1 MGRLAIVGLGSV
13 ALWAACGDD
22 GSGGEPE
29 LMQGGTQSVDDR
41 TASAYTHAL
50 PDLEPAQAETHSLG
64 MGRFGFLW
72 QPPILGPLFNHNAC
86 IACHAGNGR
95 GLSQIGPSTFGSQAL
110 MRISSTIG
118 EPEVPGGNI
127 PVQGL
132 GLQLQDHHTGGL
144 PEGRVDLQWI
154 ETELAYGDG
163 EIQPMREPRVNVTNG
178 TGGALPPGT
187 LLSYRQSQVVFGLG
201 LLEAVP
207 DDVLVE
213 LADAED
219 ADGDGISGRINPVW
233 DARTA
238 QTKVGRFGHKATQI
252 SLLDQVGAA
261 YVDDIGLTNRL
272 HPASDGMTDIS
283 SAILD
288 DTVFFT
294 ATLAVPM
301 AAPRDPQMQRGR
313 SLFDDFQCS
322 GCHTPTLVTGD
333 HAIPQLAGQT
343 IHPYTDLLLHDVGDR
358 LTDARPD
365 VMATGEEWRT
375 APLWGI
381 GLTQLV
387 APEAT
392 FLHDGRAR
400 TLNEAILW
408 HGGEATESA
417 ESFRQAN
424 RADRDALIAFL
435 LSL

>member
-1 MGRLAIVGLGSV
+1 MGRLAIVCVL
-13 ALWAACGDD
+13 LAACGDD
-22 GSGGEPE
+22 GGGEPE

-41 TASAYTHAL
+41 TASAYSHAL
-50 PDLEPAQAETHSLG
+50 PDLEPAQVETHSLG

-110 MRISSTIG
+110 VRISSTLG

-127 PVQGL
+127 PVAGL

-154 ETELAYGDG
+154 ETVVEYGDG
-163 EIQPMREPRVNVTNG
+163 ELQPMREPRVNVTDG
-178 TGGALPPGT
+178 MGGALPAGT
-187 LLSYRQSQVVFGLG
+187 LLSYRQSQVMFGLG

-213 LADAED
+213 LADADD
-219 ADGDGISGRINPVW
+219 ADGDGISGRVNFVW
-233 DARTA
+233 DARA
-238 QTKVGRFGHKATQI
+238 GQERVGRFGHKATQS

-272 HPASDGMTDIS
+272 HPAMDGMTDIS

-288 DTVFFT
+288 DTVFFA

-301 AAPRDPQMQRGR
+301 AAPRDPQIQRGR
-313 SLFDDFQCS
+313 ILFDDFQCS

-365 VMATGEEWRT
+365 VMATGVEWRT
-375 APLWGI
+375 PPLWGI

-400 TLNEAILW
+400 TLGEAILW
-408 HGGEATESA
+408 HGGEAVASS
-417 ESFRQAN
+417 ESFRLAN

>member
-1 MGRLAIVGLGSV
+1 VGRFFIVCLLLAS
-13 ALWAACGDD
+13 CGDD
-22 GSGGEPE
+22 GGDEPE
-29 LMQGGTQSVDDR
+29 RFQGGTQSVDDR
-41 TASAYTHAL
+41 TATAYSHPL
-50 PDLEPAQAETHSLG
+50 PDLEPAQAETHSFG

-86 IACHAGNGR
+86 LACHAGHGR

-110 MRISSTIG
+110 VRISTLAG
-118 EPEVPGGNI
+118 EPPVPGGNI
-127 PVQGL
+127 PVEGL
-132 GLQLQDHHTGGL
+132 GLQLQDHHTGGV
-144 PEGRVDLQWI
+144 PEGRVELTWI
-154 ETELAYGDG
+154 ESEVTYGDG

-178 TGGALPPGT
+178 AGGLLPAGT
-187 LLSYRQSQVVFGLG
+187 LFSYRQAQVVFGLG

-207 DDVLVE
+207 DAALTA
-213 LADAED
+213 LADEAD
-219 ADGDGISGRINPVW
+219 ADGDGLSGRINSVW
-233 DARTA
+233 DPRAGATR
-238 QTKVGRFGHKATQI
+238 VGRFGHKATQP
-252 SLLDQVGAA
+252 SLLEQVAAA

-272 HPASDGMTDIS
+272 HPEPDGFADIS

-288 DTVFFT
+288 DTTFFI

-301 AAPRDPQMQRGR
+301 AAPRDPEIERGR
-313 SLFDDFQCS
+313 VLFDDFQCA
-322 GCHTPTLVTGD
+322 GCHTPTLETGD
-333 HAIPQLAGQT
+333 HPIPQLAGQT

-387 APEAT
+387 APDAT

-400 TLNEAILW
+400 TLAEAILW
-408 HGGEATESA
+408 HGGEATPSA
-417 ESFRQAN
+417 ESFRLAN

-435 LSL
+435 MSL